1 MKKLGFAV
9 IAIASLVL
17 VVLTPQNGSA
27 KSYLAYISQSA
38 DTSAPYWV
46 AQDAGFFKKHGLDI
60 ELVFVSSSVMATQSL
75 MAGDIQFTS
84 AGGTAAVNGRLAGGD
99 IAIINSLGN
108 TLPYYIIDKP
118 EIKSPEDMRG
128 RSAAVHLPGTAAD
141 FAFRLGLKTA
151 GLNIKDVKTVMVG
164 GSSPRIAAVK
174 TGQLDF
180 TVVTGSGK
188 VEGEKAGLKVIVDM
202 AKMNLPF
209 QFTCTIAT
217 GKMIRE
223 NPAEVRGLVRAMV
236 DALHFYRTRKEDVLK
251 IMAKYT
257 RGMSRS
263 ALEGGYDSF
272 NKLLVEDTYPT
283 LEGIKNILEIQAT
296 IDPKAA
302 KARPEEFVDVR
313 FLDELKKIGY
323 LDKLYGR
330 R

>member
-1 MKKLGFAV
+1 ME
-9 IAIASLVL
+9 AS
-17 VVLTPQNGSA
+17 
-27 KSYLAYISQSA
+27 
-38 DTSAPYWV
+38 
-46 AQDAGFFKKHGLDI
+46 H
-60 ELVFVSSSVMATQSL
+60 
-75 MAGDIQFTS
+75 
-84 AGGTAAVNGRLAGGD
+84 
-99 IAIINSLGN
+99 
-108 TLPYYIIDKP
+108 
-118 EIKSPEDMRG
+118 
-128 RSAAVHLPGTAAD
+128 
-141 FAFRLGLKTA
+141 
-151 GLNIKDVKTVMVG
+151 
-164 GSSPRIAAVK
+164 RIAAVK

-223 NPAEVRGLVRAMV
+223 NPAEVRGMVRAMV

-257 RGMSRS
+257 RGMSRP

-302 KARPEEFVDVR
+302 KARPEDFVDFG
-313 FLDELKKIGY
+313 FLDELKKSGY

-330 R
+330 S

>member
-1 MKKLGFAV
+1 MRKFAQIV
-9 IAIASLVL
+9 VAAVFF
-17 VVLTPQNGSA
+17 VVLGNQRAEA
-27 KSYLAYISQSA
+27 KHYLAYISQSA

-46 AQDAGFFKKHGLDI
+46 AKDAGFFEKHGLDV
-60 ELVFVSSSVMATQSL
+60 ELVFISSSVLATQSL
-75 MAGDIQFTS
+75 MAGDITFAS
-84 AGGTAAVNGRLAGGD
+84 AGGTSAVNGKLAGGD
-99 IAIINSLGN
+99 IAVINSLGN
-108 TLPYYIIDKP
+108 TLPYYIIGKP
-118 EIKSPEDMRG
+118 EIRSPEDMRG

-151 GLNIKDVKTVMVG
+151 GLTIKDIKAVVVG

-202 AKMNLPF
+202 AKLNLPF
-209 QFTCTIAT
+209 QFTCTITT
-217 GKMIRE
+217 GRMIRE
-223 NPAEVRGLVRAMV
+223 NPDAVRGVVRAMV
-236 DALHFYRTRKEDVLK
+236 EALHFYRTRKEDVLK

-257 RGMSRS
+257 RGMSKS

-283 LEGIKNILEIQAT
+283 LEGLKNILEIQAS

-302 KARPEEFVDVR
+302 KAKPEDFVDLR
-313 FLDELKKIGY
+313 FLDELKRS
-323 LDKLYGR
+323 DFFNKLYKR

>member
-1 MKKLGFAV
+1 MKKFIQIVVAAV
-9 IAIASLVL
+9 FL
-17 VVLTPQNGSA
+17 VVLSNQTAGA
-27 KSYLAYISQSA
+27 KHYLAYISQSA

-46 AQDAGFFKKHGLDI
+46 AKDAGFFEKHGLDV
-60 ELVFVSSSVMATQSL
+60 ELVFINSSVLATQSL
-75 MAGDIQFTS
+75 MAGDITFAA
-84 AGGTAAVNGRLAGGD
+84 AGGTSAVNGKLAGGD

-108 TLPYYIIDKP
+108 TLPYYIIGKP
-118 EIKSPEDMRG
+118 EIRSPADMRG

-151 GLNIKDVKTVMVG
+151 GLTIKDIKAVVVG

-202 AKMNLPF
+202 AKLNLPF
-209 QFTCTIAT
+209 QFTCTITT
-217 GKMIRE
+217 GRMIRE
-223 NPAEVRGLVRAMV
+223 NPDAVRGVVRAMV
-236 DALHFYRTRKEDVLK
+236 EALHFYQTRKEDALK

-283 LEGIKNILEIQAT
+283 LEGLKNILEIQAA

-302 KARPEEFVDVR
+302 KAKPDEFVDLR
-313 FLDELKKIGY
+313 FLDELKRSDF
-323 LDKLYGR
+323 LNKLYGR

>member
-1 MKKLGFAV
+1 MRIFTFAQIV
-9 IAIASLVL
+9 VASLFFVSMGHRS
-17 VVLTPQNGSA
+17 VAA
-27 KSYLAYISQSA
+27 KSYMGYISQSA

-46 AQDAGFFKKHGLDI
+46 AKDAGFFKKHGLDV
-60 ELVFVSSSVMATQSL
+60 ELIFISSSVLATQSL
-75 MAGDIQFTS
+75 IAGDISFTA
-84 AGGTAAVNGRLAGGD
+84 AGGTSAVNGKLAGGD

-108 TLPYYIIDKP
+108 TLPYYIIGKP

-151 GLNIKDVKTVMVG
+151 GLTFKDIKAVTVG

-202 AKMNLPF
+202 AKLNLPF
-209 QFTCTIAT
+209 QFTCTITT

-223 NPAEVRGLVRAMV
+223 NPDAVRAVVRAMAE
-236 DALHFYRTRKEDVLK
+236 ALHFYRNRREDVLK
-251 IMAKYT
+251 IMTKYT

-263 ALEGGYDSF
+263 ALEGGYDLF
-272 NKLLVEDTYPT
+272 NKLLIEDTYPT
-283 LEGIKNILEIQAT
+283 LEGLKNILEIQAS

-302 KARPEEFVDVR
+302 KAKPEDFVDLR
-313 FLDELKKIGY
+313 FLDELKKIGFF
-323 LDKLYGR
+323 DKMYGR